1 MLDLNLAIIED
12 DEILLNRLYKILS
25 REVKL
30 VSTYS
35 SSKSFLDDLDKGIIP
50 NVILS
55 DINMSSINGL
65 EMIAILRE
73 KNIKIPVILASAF
86 SEPEYFIEAINL
98 RVRRFLVKPIDIDIL
113 LDELKHI
120 DEELKLKSELE
131 TKDNLLLIQSKMA
144 AMGEMLANIA
154 HQWKQPLNTISISAS
169 SIQLAKELETD
180 INEEELKDLIEN
192 IINSVKYMNETI
204 SDFQNY
210 FKPNKLE
217 KCFYLEDTI
226 KKVEKLLLPQCKT
239 HNIELIKYIENVTL
253 CSFENELIQVLINLI
268 KNSVEQLSN
277 ISEDRFI
284 IINIFSQ
291 DENTIIEVKDNGG
304 GIPSTI
310 IDKVFDSYFTTKG
323 DNGTGIG
330 LYLSKEIVEKH
341 LNGHIKVENSNFLYD
356 NKEYCGACFTLTLKS
371 LEF

>member
-1 MLDLNLAIIED
+1 
-12 DEILLNRLYKILS
+12 
-25 REVKL
+25 
-30 VSTYS
+30 
-35 SSKSFLDDLDKGIIP
+35 
-50 NVILS
+50 
-55 DINMSSINGL
+55 
-65 EMIAILRE
+65 
-73 KNIKIPVILASAF
+73 
-86 SEPEYFIEAINL
+86 
-98 RVRRFLVKPIDIDIL
+98 
-113 LDELKHI
+113 
-120 DEELKLKSELE
+120 
-131 TKDNLLLIQSKMA
+131 MA